1 MDLQLK
7 GKHVLITGASKG
19 LGLACAQAFLEE
31 GARVSLVARTLE
43 TLEQAAASL
52 GGGDS
57 VAVFAADLG
66 DPDAAVA
73 ALDAAE
79 ASMGPVDVLVNS
91 AGAAKRAAP
100 AELTAAKWHAA
111 MDAKYFTYIHMIDP
125 VVKRMA
131 ERGAGAIVNVIGMG
145 GKMGNP
151 AHLAG
156 GSANAALMLA
166 TAGLAAAYARQGVRV
181 NAVNPGP
188 VLTERLKEGIAVDA
202 RMAAAAGKPAPA
214 DPGSRM
220 AMGRVARPDEIAAMV
235 VFLGSA
241 KASYVNGA
249 IVPMDGASTPTVV

>member
-7 GKHVLITGASKG
+7 GKHVLITGASRG
-19 LGLACAQAFLEE
+19 IGLACAQAFLEE
-31 GARVSLVARTLE
+31 GARVSLVARNAEVLG
-43 TLEQAAASL
+43 QAADGL
-52 GGGDS
+52 NGGDR
-57 VAVFAADLG
+57 VAHFATDLG
-66 DPDAAVA
+66 DADAALA
-73 ALDAAE
+73 TLDAAE
-79 ASMGPVDVLVNS
+79 AAFGPVDVLVNS

-100 AELTAAKWHAA
+100 SELTPAKWHAA

-125 VVKRMA
+125 TVKRMA

-145 GKMGNP
+145 GKLGNP

-166 TAGLAAAYARQGVRV
+166 SAGLAAAYAKQGVRV

-188 VLTERLKEGIAVDA
+188 VLTERLKAGMEVDA
-202 RMAAAAGKPAPA
+202 RMAASEGRPAPA
-214 DPGSRM
+214 DPGARM

-235 VFLGSA
+235 VFLASD

-249 IVPMDGASTPTVV
+249 IIPMDGATTPTVV